1 MLFLDMIKDLREDRP
16 REPLYYVSL
25 IRAWFEVRSSIGIRG
40 CKFVYCIDF
49 SNFDTS
55 LIRVLSIIAKRSLRQ
70 CFHLTKSAAAEQQQW
85 YYIAA
90 VLQQYIVDYYVPLL
104 LLLCCRRSWL
114 HTFQCSRIQNFS
126 SRKKFGSSAWR
137 NDKSTSPF

>member
-70 CFHLTKSAAAEQQQW
+70 CFHLTKSAAAEQQQ
-85 YYIAA
+85 
-90 VLQQYIVDYYVPLL
+90 LQYIVVYYVLL
-104 LLLCCRRSWL
+104 LLTMYYYCCRQSWL
-114 HTFQCSRIQNFS
+114 HTFQCSRIEFVFS
-126 SRKKFGSSAWR
+126 WTFTFTTFTYGSQCHTTSVKK
-137 NDKSTSPF
+137 T